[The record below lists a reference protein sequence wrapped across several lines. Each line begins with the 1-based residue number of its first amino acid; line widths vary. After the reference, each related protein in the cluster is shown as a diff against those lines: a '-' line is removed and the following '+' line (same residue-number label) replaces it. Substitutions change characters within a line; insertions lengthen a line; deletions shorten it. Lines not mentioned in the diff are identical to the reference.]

1 MLKNSAVKRISTFD
15 INDVKLVFLNRIMNE
30 NSSVISELEP
40 IYTIRK
46 KSKFIY
52 ETKLTINLSIYTVN

>member
-40 IYTIRK
+40 IYTIRR

-52 ETKLTINLSIYTVN
+52 EIKLTINLSIYTVN